1 MPESPATLAEFCD
14 PPPFSIEAQGLSL
27 TFQPGGRDRL
37 GIADLSARER
47 DVLKGLLDGLSN
59 KEIARDLAISPRTVE
74 AYRANLMMKMGAESL
89 SELVRMSLD
98 AEGEG

>member
-37 GIADLSARER
+37 AGGHSVDADGQQCWLEVLRGIRF
-47 DVLKGLLDGLSN
+47 GLWW
-59 KEIARDLAISPRTVE
+59 
-74 AYRANLMMKMGAESL
+74 
-89 SELVRMSLD
+89 
-98 AEGEG
+98 

>member
-37 GIADLSARER
+37 EPGQAEPGRVVVVAGQ
-47 DVLKGLLDGLSN
+47 DVGELLGLH
-59 KEIARDLAISPRTVE
+59 RTPLTVG
-74 AYRANLMMKMGAESL
+74 RGHSQRTR
-89 SELVRMSLD
+89 S
-98 AEGEG
+98 G